1 MKQNIQTILPAGVP
15 SSQAFP
21 GFLISALP
29 SVCVP
34 DVIGV
39 RAAWIRKKRGKKRR
53 LSVCLFIWVGV
64 VCVFFL
70 LSVEKIN
77 SDFNRYL
84 CHGALDV
91 RITLL
96 QCLFL
101 FLICI
106 IIILIPA
113 CVYLNMYTYFLPLP
127 YSYTFAAIFICMLCV
142 MFYIYTHFFVLFLL
156 SSKLDTCV
164 TVPIDV
170 IIPLLIS

>member
-1 MKQNIQTILPAGVP
+1 M
-15 SSQAFP
+15 
-21 GFLISALP
+21 
-29 SVCVP
+29 
-34 DVIGV
+34 
-39 RAAWIRKKRGKKRR
+39 
-53 LSVCLFIWVGV
+53 
-64 VCVFFL
+64 CVFFL